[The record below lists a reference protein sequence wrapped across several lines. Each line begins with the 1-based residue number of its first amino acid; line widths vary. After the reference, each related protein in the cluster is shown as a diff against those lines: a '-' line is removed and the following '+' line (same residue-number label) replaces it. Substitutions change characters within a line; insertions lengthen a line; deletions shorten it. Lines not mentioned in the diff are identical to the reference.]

1 MNYANNP
8 QQQEQQQEQRE
19 LNNSFL
25 QISLSIN
32 SLCLDA
38 CGIEL
43 FAEAMREN
51 RKKERGEREREERER
66 ERTRDGGLSVS

>member
-8 QQQEQQQEQRE
+8 QQPQQEQQRE
-19 LNNSFL
+19 LNNPFL

-43 FAEAMREN
+43 FAEAMRE
-51 RKKERGEREREERER
+51 KIEKEKER
-66 ERTRDGGLSVS
+66 ERTRDGGLSVSSINK